1 MGGIPFQHKTKTT
14 PSNTAEKVPAANKG
28 KRKEV
33 AFSDEKHLAV
43 GERHEDANS
52 KVAKNLQSQT
62 WEAWEANALAP
73 SAYKKRKTLDELI
86 ALKREKEQQQQL
98 VK

>member
-14 PSNTAEKVPAANKG
+14 PSNTAEKVPVANKG

-43 GERHEDANS
+43 GERHEDVNS
-52 KVAKNLQSQT
+52 KDAKNLQSQAWE
-62 WEAWEANALAP
+62 WEAKALTP